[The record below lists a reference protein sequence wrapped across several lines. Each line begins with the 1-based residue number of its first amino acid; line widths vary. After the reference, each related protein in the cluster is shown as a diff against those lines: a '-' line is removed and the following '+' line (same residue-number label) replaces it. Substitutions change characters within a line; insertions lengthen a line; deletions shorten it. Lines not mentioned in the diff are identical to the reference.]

1 MLYKSID
8 LEPVVCY
15 VSRAPSQG
23 NTLLTHAHIIGA
35 TRTCSGRELGSET
48 TMALLQDQTYRY
60 LDVRLIS
67 QQSVPICRL
76 SSPTTELSTP
86 GADSPEVHISLPV
99 LLVFL

>member
-1 MLYKSID
+1 MLCFES
-8 LEPVVCY
+8 
-15 VSRAPSQG
+15 A
-23 NTLLTHAHIIGA
+23 NTPLTHAHIIGA
-35 TRTCSGRELGSET
+35 TCSGRELESET

-76 SSPTTELSTP
+76 SSPTTEISTP

-99 LLVFL
+99 LLVIL